1 MEQLEKVRILR
12 EWSGEGIMTIGKALN
27 ACNGDLLMA
36 AGYLKYDG
44 CLINT
49 TNKNW
54 VMDMAKGFSQEVA
67 LTESGKIAYKKD
79 L

>member
-27 ACNGDLLMA
+27 VCNGDLLMA

-54 VMDMAKGFSQEVA
+54 VMDMAKGFSEG
-67 LTESGKIAYKKD
+67 LMLSDEGKIVYKS
-79 L
+79 